1 MTKKELKA
9 LKDGVEYKLKIE
21 KAVWGIHALHSFK
34 CALDKAGMTA
44 SLEDIF
50 EEAKEGA
57 AYDVGEYL
65 RGEFSEEDLCP

>member
-9 LKDGVEYKLKIE
+9 LKDRTKSLLKRE
-21 KAVWGIHALHSFK
+21 KAVWGIHALHSFE

-44 SLEDIF
+44 SLEDLF
-50 EEAKEGA
+50 DEAKDGA

-65 RGEFSEEDLCP
+65 RGEFPEEDICP